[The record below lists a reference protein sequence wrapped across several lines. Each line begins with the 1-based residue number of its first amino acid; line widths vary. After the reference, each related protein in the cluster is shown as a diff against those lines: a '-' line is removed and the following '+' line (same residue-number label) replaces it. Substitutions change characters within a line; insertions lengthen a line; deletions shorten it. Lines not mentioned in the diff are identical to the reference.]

1 MKPLKIVNNL
11 NVPKETERIKK
22 KMAKWDKVRY
32 FTSLQLFEISRPNPQ
47 AQDLCLH
54 TKKESAILSSAELI
68 EQYWFHFKH
77 SVCWFSSETEDRC
90 SSC

>member
-11 NVPKETERIKK
+11 NVPKETKWIKK
-22 KMAKWDKVRY
+22 KNGNETKWG
-32 FTSLQLFEISRPNPQ
+32 TSLPYSSLKFPDQIHKRRIYAYIQ
-47 AQDLCLH
+47 
-54 TKKESAILSSAELI
+54 KKESAILSSAELI